1 MAFGLS
7 RRKAVL
13 LLFYGA
19 PVVLLHCLDY
29 VSQQMTMADPAWSRD
44 LDVFEMFSGCGELSK
59 QCRASGLHVRRYDLE
74 RGPMFDFTTPQGFF
88 LALKNTLRVRH
99 NGLLWCGV
107 PCSSWVWISM
117 ATTKRTMPGHG
128 IMGDPGLECVECANT
143 IAARTAL
150 LVMVALI
157 RGIWWAAEQ
166 PGSSVLKDT
175 PYLSH
180 VLTSMGPSFLRRM
193 WMGNFDHFAPKP
205 SMLFGSWPSIE
216 DFQSHLPQHIRR
228 MLQQNSEG
236 ICLCAG
242 KCSSQGIERT
252 RGL

>member
-59 QCRASGLHVRRYDLE
+59 QCRASGLHVR
-74 RGPMFDFTTPQGFF
+74 
-88 LALKNTLRVRH
+88 
-99 NGLLWCGV
+99 
-107 PCSSWVWISM
+107 SWVWISM